1 MKIQELPEARRKVIL
16 WVVIAVL
23 GGLLF
28 FWWGKNVTESL
39 ESASLLEVPKELQE
53 SIQRTKEEFIFPTFD
68 EIEIPEEVLQELKEY
83 GQSQG
88 Q

>member
-28 FWWGKNVTESL
+28 FWWGRNVIETLKTTSL
-39 ESASLLEVPKELQE
+39 PEIPKELKE
-53 SIQRTKEEFIFPTFD
+53 NIQQAQEEFTFPALKD
-68 EIEIPEEVLQELKEY
+68 IEIPEELLKE
-83 GQSQG
+83 
-88 Q
+88 